1 MFLVIDTALEKA
13 YVLLVQS
20 AAHFFVRENTHA
32 RDHARFVPTAIEE
45 LCREAKTELSQLQ
58 GVVVVNGPGS
68 YTGLRV
74 GLSSAKGICFALEK
88 PLYTLSTLEVMAAAG
103 WRQAAEKGINSD
115 ENTLVCPMIDARRM
129 EVFTGLYHKNLTPAR
144 KPFALIAD
152 EVTLKELSGTG
163 HLIFTG
169 NGVEKLHKLLPPG
182 AISFPGLVY
191 EVNDLVTM
199 SFEKLSGGS
208 AADLAY
214 TEPLYIKDFYQA
226 S

>member
-13 YVLLVQS
+13 FVLLIQS
-20 AAHFFVRENTHA
+20 DGNFFMRENTNT
-32 RDHARFVPTAIEE
+32 RDHARFVPTAIQE
-45 LCREAKTELSQLQ
+45 LCRESNIELNQLQ

-88 PLYTLSTLEVMAAAG
+88 PLYTLSTLEVMASAG
-103 WRQAAEKGINSD
+103 WRLAEEKGIDIN

-129 EVFTGLYHKNLTPAR
+129 EVFTGLYPKNLSPTG

-152 EVTLKELSGTG
+152 ADKLRELSGNAT
-163 HLIFTG
+163 LIFTG
-169 NGVEKLHKLLPPG
+169 NGVEKLKSILPPRS
-182 AISFPGLVY
+182 ISFPGWVY
-191 EVNDLVTM
+191 EVADLVRM
-199 SFEKLSGGS
+199 SSRKISEGIV
-208 AADLAY
+208 ANLAY
-214 TEPLYIKDFYQA
+214 SEPLYIKDFYQA